1 MRFFGREKDES
12 VIIIGCGRLG
22 RSLAYAMSGQ
32 GQDVTV
38 IDRDENALKRLPS
51 SYRGSVLNGDGTD
64 TDILELAGIRNACS
78 LIAATSDEAANIM
91 IAQIARQ
98 RYQIKNVLAYID
110 DISKTISCQGMNII
124 TVCPT
129 VLSVN
134 EAQRVL
140 FNVKEEKAV

>member
-22 RSLAYAMSGQ
+22 RNLAYAISGQ

-38 IDRDENALKRLPS
+38 IDRDETALKKLPS
-51 SYRGSVLNGDGTD
+51 SYRGSVLAGDGTD
-64 TDILELAGIRNACS
+64 TDILELAGIRNAGS
-78 LIAATSDEAANIM
+78 LIAATGDEAANIM
-91 IAQIARQ
+91 IAQIASR

-110 DISKTISCQGMNII
+110 DMSKTISCQGMNII

-140 FNVKEEKAV
+140 FNAKEEKAV